1 MHQRLKKRKQNG
13 DFFTIQSFTKKNSN
27 VAAIKNTKHNG
38 KTYKTSTKTATTYG

>member
-1 MHQRLKKRKQNG
+1 MVIFSPFKALQ
-13 DFFTIQSFTKKNSN
+13 KKNSN